1 MKNPVRLL
9 LLGALCVSASAQ
21 AMTDAELAT
30 ITGKRLL
37 GDRSGA
43 CFAVA
48 VIDGTVSRA
57 IVCADPANARKIDTG
72 TAFEIGSVSKTFTA
86 ALLAEKI
93 AAGTMSLDDPL
104 SKYLPAGTVV
114 PSFDGKPILLRHLVT
129 HTSGLPALP
138 KRMKAASPDNPYANV
153 TREQLLGSLADVT
166 LTAAPGTDWAYSN
179 YAMMLLSMV
188 LADQSRTSFES
199 LLSRDILTPLG
210 MTHSFVDQPPAG
222 VVLADGHLGNGKPTA
237 HWTLGADSAG
247 VGGIRA
253 SLDDM
258 VIYVQAQL
266 GLRPTK
272 LPLAMTQ
279 QRVGGVGGRPMAMN
293 WLIAP
298 LDGVDTFAHEG
309 GTGGFSSFV
318 AFNPATKRGV
328 VILSDTAMTSVGGLG
343 SLGRHLLDSRLPL
356 GEPRK
361 VVAATAAQL
370 QALAGDYVLDNGMT
384 MQLSRDQDKL
394 GVTVPGQGH
403 FTMRMDSSGDFFP
416 DDFDAILRPQKQA
429 GGALAF
435 TWLQGGGAMAAKRTD
450 ATTKPMVPAL
460 VLSATDLAA
469 YEGVFRLAPAFAITI
484 TSKDG
489 KLFAQGTGQGALEI
503 APAGKDV
510 FVAPRV
516 GAEMEF
522 VRRADG
528 AVEALLLK
536 QGGAVQR
543 AARE

>member
-1 MKNPVRLL
+1 MKRLL
-9 LLGALCVSASAQ
+9 PMLLLSATCLSANAQ
-21 AMTDAELAT
+21 AMTDAELAM

-48 VIDGTVSRA
+48 VIDKTVSRA
-57 IVCADPANARKIDTG
+57 IVCADPAHARKLTTG

-86 ALLAEKI
+86 ALLAEQI

-114 PSFDGKPILLRHLVT
+114 PSFDGTPILLRHIVT

-138 KRMKAASPDNPYANV
+138 KRMKPANPDNPYADV

-166 LTAAPGTDWAYSN
+166 LTAAPGTNWAYSN

-188 LADQSRTSFES
+188 LADQSKTDYET
-199 LLSRDILTPLG
+199 LVARDVLAPLG
-210 MTHSFVDQPPAG
+210 MTHSFVDAQPAG

-237 HWTLGADSAG
+237 HWTLGANSAG
-247 VGGIRA
+247 VGGIRS

-258 VIYVQAQL
+258 VMYVQAQL

-279 QRVGGVGGRPMAMN
+279 QRITGVGGRPMAMN

-298 LDGVDTFAHEG
+298 LDGADTFAHEG

-318 AFNPATKRGV
+318 AFNPSTHRGV
-328 VILSDTAMTSVGGLG
+328 VILSDTAMTTVGGLG
-343 SLGRHLLDSRLPL
+343 SLGSHLLDARLPL

-361 VVAATAAQL
+361 IAAASVAQL
-370 QALAGDYVLDNGMT
+370 DALAGDYTLENGMK
-384 MQLSRDQDKL
+384 MQLSREQDKL
-394 GVTVPGQGH
+394 GVSVAGQGH
-403 FTMRMDSSGDFFP
+403 FTMQMDSAGDFFTN
-416 DDFDAILRPQKQA
+416 DFDAILRPQKQP

-450 ATTKPMVPAL
+450 ATGVASTNAPTL
-460 VLSATDLAA
+460 TATDLIA
-469 YEGVFRLAPAFAITI
+469 YEGVFRLAPTFAITV

-489 KLFAQGTGQGALEI
+489 KLFAQGTGQGPLEI
-503 APAGKDV
+503 SPAGKDV
-510 FVAPRV
+510 FVATRV

-522 VRRADG
+522 VRASNG
-528 AVEALLLK
+528 AIEALLLK
-536 QGGAVQR
+536 QGESVQR
-543 AARE
+543 GAKE

>member
-1 MKNPVRLL
+1 MKRLL
-9 LLGALCVSASAQ
+9 PMLVLSAACLSASAQ
-21 AMTDAELAT
+21 AMTDAELAD

-48 VIDGTVSRA
+48 VIDKKVSRA
-57 IVCADPANARKIDTG
+57 IVCADPAHARKLDTG

-93 AAGTMSLDDPL
+93 ASGTMSLDDPL
-104 SKYLPAGTVV
+104 AKYLPAGTVI
-114 PSFDGKPILLRHLVT
+114 PDFDGKPILLRHLVT

-138 KRMKAASPDNPYANV
+138 TRMQPAHADNPYADV
-153 TREQLLGSLADVT
+153 TRAQLLGSLADVT
-166 LTAAPGTDWAYSN
+166 LKAAPGTDWAYSN
-179 YAMMLLSMV
+179 YAMMLLSTV
-188 LADQSRTSFES
+188 LADQSKTSFET
-199 LLSRDILTPLG
+199 LLARDVVAPLG
-210 MTHSFVDQPPAG
+210 MTHSFVGAAPAG

-237 HWTLGADSAG
+237 HWTFGADSAG

-266 GLRPTK
+266 GVHATT

-279 QRVGGVGGRPMAMN
+279 QRVSGVGGRPMAMN

-318 AFNPATKRGV
+318 AFNPSTHRGV
-328 VILSDTAMTSVGGLG
+328 VILSDTAMTTVGGLG
-343 SLGRHLLDSRLPL
+343 SLGRHLLDARLPL

-361 VVAATAAQL
+361 IVVASAAQL
-370 QALAGDYVLDNGMT
+370 GALAGDYTLENGMT
-384 MQLSRDQDKL
+384 MQLSREQDKL
-394 GVTVPGQGH
+394 GVSVAGQGH
-403 FTMRMDSSGDFFP
+403 FTMQMDSAGDFFA
-416 DDFDAILRPQKQA
+416 DDFDAILHPQKQP

-435 TWLQGGGAMAAKRTD
+435 TWLQGGGALAAKRTD
-450 ATTKPMVPAL
+450 EAVAASTPGPT
-460 VLSATDLAA
+460 LSASDLVA
-469 YEGVFRLAPAFAITI
+469 YEGVFRLAPAFAITV

-503 APAGKDV
+503 TPAGKDV

-522 VRRADG
+522 VRAGNG
-528 AVEALLLK
+528 AIEALLLK
-536 QGGAVQR
+536 QGGSVQR
-543 AARE
+543 GIKE